1 MIQSGVPGEHHDK
14 PGLLTTIGYG
24 DRPWE
29 DFLGRLRRHGV
40 EYVADVRSHP
50 RSRLP
55 EYEGEALR
63 LALPR
68 CGIKYVFMGDELGGK
83 PDDPRCYVGGKVDY
97 AQCETR
103 PAFIAGLD
111 RLAAA
116 LHAGHRVA
124 LLCSELDPERCHRS
138 KLIGQALL
146 KRGIPISHI
155 DRDGSAVDQERVIE
169 RITGGQAHLF
179 GESFMSVGTY
189 VPGAPSEDN

>member
-1 MIQSGVPGEHHDK
+1 VPREQPDR

-29 DFLGRLRRHGV
+29 DFLERLRRHHV
-40 EYVADVRSHP
+40 EYIADVRSHP

-63 LALPR
+63 PALAR
-68 CGIKYVFMGDELGGK
+68 CGIKYVFMGDSLGGK
-83 PDDPRCYVGGKVDY
+83 PDDPSCYVGGRVDY
-97 AQCETR
+97 AQCEKR

-111 RLAAA
+111 RLAGA
-116 LHAGHRVA
+116 LRDGHRVA

-155 DRDGSAVDQERVIE
+155 DRDGNSIDQAQVIE

-179 GESFMSVGTY
+179 GESFTSIGRY
-189 VPGAPSEDN
+189 DPGALSEGN